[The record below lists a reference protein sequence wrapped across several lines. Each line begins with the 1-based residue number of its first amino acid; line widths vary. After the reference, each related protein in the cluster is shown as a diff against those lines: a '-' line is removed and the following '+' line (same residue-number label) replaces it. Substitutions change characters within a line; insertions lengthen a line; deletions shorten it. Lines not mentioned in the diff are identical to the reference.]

1 MKAIQSKIGMT
12 TKAVAN
18 CYKKAQCL
26 LLKKVLYIKL
36 IKNKYTK
43 NAILNF
49 VNHDAL
55 KLNGL
60 KTKQIEVSTL
70 MSN

>member
-12 TKAVAN
+12 TKVVAN
-18 CYKKAQCL
+18 CYKKAQY
-26 LLKKVLYIKL
+26 LLKKVIYIKV
-36 IKNKYTK
+36 IKNKHK
-43 NAILNF
+43 KDAILNF

-60 KTKQIEVSTL
+60 KTK
-70 MSN
+70 